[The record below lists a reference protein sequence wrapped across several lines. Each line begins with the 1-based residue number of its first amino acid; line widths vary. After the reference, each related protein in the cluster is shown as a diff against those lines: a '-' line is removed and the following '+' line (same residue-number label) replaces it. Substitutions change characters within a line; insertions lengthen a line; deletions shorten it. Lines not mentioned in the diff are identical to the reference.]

1 MPKSHLETFTDRHE
15 AIALFDQLRGPNPDI
30 TWPLLPILA
39 FIAPGGSGKS
49 TLIEYLRVNK
59 CCLPDGRAVLPYA
72 SLDFTLASTPKDLL
86 SILITLRD
94 QLQQHE
100 DGQGKHLSFPRFDLG
115 ALIAQS
121 ALTTTDISSF
131 APDEIRRKLSTG
143 KQAFEALTTLGNTL
157 GYTVPLIP
165 PLLAGLNLAGQIK
178 PVHDLL
184 GYLEDATGWK
194 WYRMHGT
201 TLRRQLKVKGE
212 NKCT

>member
-1 MPKSHLETFTDRHE
+1 MPKSRLETFTDRRE

-59 CCLPDGRAVLPYA
+59 CCLPDKRAVLPYA
-72 SLDFTLASTPKDLL
+72 HLDFTIASTPKDLL

-100 DGQGKHLSFPRFDLG
+100 DGQSKHLSFPRFDLG

-131 APDEIRRKLSTG
+131 APGEIRRKLSTG
-143 KQAFEALTTLGNTL
+143 KQVFEALTTLGNTL
-157 GYTVPLIP
+157 GYTTPLIP
-165 PLLAGLNLAGQIK
+165 PLLAGLNLAGSGTGCMV
-178 PVHDLL
+178 PLL
-184 GYLEDATGWK
+184 A
-194 WYRMHGT
+194 
-201 TLRRQLKVKGE
+201 
-212 NKCT
+212 